1 MSTPTH
7 ANDSGSERWYTHPL
21 TGERFLSVTS
31 ALGHV
36 AKQFLPG
43 WAAKLSATAAID
55 AWERVSEA
63 AKTDPCNTKGDNA
76 CGRCRDCVAMW
87 LADRHNVVR
96 DTAGDLGGRFHQAV
110 EHQALF
116 GPGGHVDEDV
126 LPFLEAYNNWADR
139 ARPRIFLTE
148 ATVINRRLG
157 YAGTLDVGMEFGDDS
172 ELPKKL
178 EHLRHLK
185 LLGDWKTGK
194 SVDKAAAWQENAY
207 RFGEALLMPDG
218 SEEPMPRFDAGLI
231 LHIRPESE
239 GGVKMREAFL
249 TAKNFNYFVYT
260 LRVAEGVMAPL
271 GDALSRP
278 ARLPALKE
286 ATV

>member
-1 MSTPTH
+1 MSTPKL
-7 ANDSGSERWYTHPL
+7 ADDSGSERWYIHPK

-31 ALGHV
+31 ALGYI
-36 AKQFLPG
+36 AKHFLPG
-43 WAAKLSATAAID
+43 WAAKLSAEAAIE
-55 AWERVSEA
+55 AWAMVQEA
-63 AKTDPCNTKGDNA
+63 AALEPCNTKGSGA
-76 CGRCRDCVAMW
+76 CGRCRDCVTAW

-96 DTAGDLGGRFHQAV
+96 DTAADLGSRFHEAV

-116 GPGGHVDEDV
+116 GEGGHVDEDV
-126 LPFLEAYNNWADR
+126 KPFLEAYNNWAER
-139 ARPRIFLTE
+139 AKPEFFLTE
-148 ATVINRRLG
+148 ATVINRRFG
-157 YAGTLDVGMEFGDDS
+157 YAGTLDVGLKFGDDS

-178 EHLRHLK
+178 EHLRGLN

-194 SVDKAAAWQENAY
+194 SVDKTASWQENAY
-207 RFGEALLMPDG
+207 RFGEAILLPDG
-218 SEEPMPRFDAGLI
+218 TEEPMPRFDAGLV

-260 LRVAEGVMAPL
+260 LRVAEGMMAPL

-278 ARLPALKE
+278 ARLSTPKVSL
-286 ATV
+286 